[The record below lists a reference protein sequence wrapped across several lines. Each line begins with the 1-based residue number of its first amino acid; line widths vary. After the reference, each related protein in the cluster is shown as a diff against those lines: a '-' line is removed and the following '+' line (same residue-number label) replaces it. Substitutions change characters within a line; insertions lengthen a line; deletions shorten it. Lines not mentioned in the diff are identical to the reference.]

1 MNKLYLS
8 EAMLTEAFWPRL
20 RQAVDAL
27 PQASATAESVLA
39 ASRVIHQQ
47 FPQETAGSVTKDAVR
62 TLWLLARYF
71 RPKVIAEVGTFIGRS
86 TLALSEGAGESLKEM
101 HTCDYSFSEFGVPPE
116 FESSFIHATKIVYH
130 AKTASAQMFRNML
143 PMHKGAVDYFF
154 LDGRLGNEDLS
165 LIQELRATE
174 AVFII
179 DDFEGVEKGVTNALM
194 LRQAFNDLVLI
205 RPEVR
210 VVAGVTPRTSNTA
223 VMFSTRTIN
232 LSRQQELPLDM
243 C

>member
-1 MNKLYLS
+1 M
-8 EAMLTEAFWPRL
+8 
-20 RQAVDAL
+20 
-27 PQASATAESVLA
+27 
-39 ASRVIHQQ
+39 
-47 FPQETAGSVTKDAVR
+47 R

-86 TLALSEGAGESLKEM
+86 TLALSEGAGESLEEM

-116 FESSFIHATKIVYH
+116 FEASFVHSTKIVYH
-130 AKTASAQMFRNML
+130 AKTASTQMFRSML
-143 PMHKGAVDYFF
+143 PLHKGAVDCFF
-154 LDGRLGNEDLS
+154 LDGRLGNEDIS
-165 LIQELRATE
+165 LIQELRAPE

-179 DDFEGVEKGVTNALM
+179 DDFEGVEKGVANALM

-210 VVAGVTPRTSNTA
+210 GISSGAPHTSNTA
-223 VMFSTRTIN
+223 LMFSARTIN
-232 LSRQQELPLDM
+232 LSRQQEMPLDM

>member
-1 MNKLYLS
+1 MNKLHLS

-39 ASRVIHQQ
+39 ASRVIHQR

-101 HTCDYSFSEFGVPPE
+101 HTCDYSFSEFGVPTE
-116 FESSFIHATKIVYH
+116 FEPS
-130 AKTASAQMFRNML
+130 RL
-143 PMHKGAVDYFF
+143 PPLRCLETCYPCTR
-154 LDGRLGNEDLS
+154 GR
-165 LIQELRATE
+165 
-174 AVFII
+174 
-179 DDFEGVEKGVTNALM
+179 
-194 LRQAFNDLVLI
+194 
-205 RPEVR
+205 
-210 VVAGVTPRTSNTA
+210 
-223 VMFSTRTIN
+223 
-232 LSRQQELPLDM
+232 
-243 C
+243 

>member
-8 EAMLTEAFWPRL
+8 ESMLTEAFWPRL
-20 RQAVDAL
+20 RRAVDAL
-27 PQASATAESVLA
+27 PQASAIAESILA
-39 ASRVIHQQ
+39 ASRVIHQR
-47 FPQETAGSVTKDAVR
+47 FPQETGSVSKDAVL

-86 TLALSEGAGESLKEM
+86 TLALSEGAGETLKEM
-101 HTCDYSFSEFGVPPE
+101 HTCDYSFAEFGVPPE
-116 FESSFIHATKIVYH
+116 LEPSFIHSTKIVYH
-130 AKTASAQMFRNML
+130 AKTASTQMFRSML
-143 PMHKGAVDYFF
+143 PMHKGAVDCFF
-154 LDGRLGNEDLS
+154 LDGRLANEDLS
-165 LIQELRATE
+165 LMQELRAPE

-179 DDFEGVEKGVTNALM
+179 DDFEGVEKGVSNALM

-210 VVAGVTPRTSNTA
+210 VVAGVAPHTSNTA
-223 VMFSTRTIN
+223 VMFSARTIN
-232 LSRQQELPLDM
+232 LSRQLDLPLDM